1 MYSKIKQELIERYEQ
16 TGKIGFSKPAT
27 REEAYQLIETLSNLC
42 ESNTEP
48 EIVTLS
54 LTQLT
59 DKLREFFKNF

>member
-16 TGKIGFSKPAT
+16 TGKIGFAKPAT
-27 REEAYQLIETLSNLC
+27 RAEAYQLIEALSNIY
-42 ESNTEP
+42 EAKEEP